1 MSKRQL
7 ALWLLLLASSIV
19 LFFHSLI
26 HGEGRGIT
34 MIPYGEENTRLLEYT
49 RMGTYLAML
58 MGVFQW
64 RRSSIGAFWL
74 LLAAIIGR
82 LFLEYYVSVLRYMYE
97 HLSSYRLIDVSLVV
111 VFYLLSLVLPACVLI
126 DLWRIT
132 YRGKPS

>member
-1 MSKRQL
+1 
-7 ALWLLLLASSIV
+7 
-19 LFFHSLI
+19 
-26 HGEGRGIT
+26 

-64 RRSSIGAFWL
+64 RRSSIGAYWL

-126 DLWRIT
+126 DLWRVT